1 MTGRVI
7 KDYFTAFRWSNFKEK
22 VAHFAYLVV
31 YFFTV
36 FPVLVGFFETWE
48 SALIY
53 VLMMIPTIHILN
65 SGSLHIMKMPKMMYM
80 VPLTNDMKKEYIVKS
95 AIFRIC
101 FCSLLGMICTLPLV
115 FMGICRVITYVVMV
129 YDYVIFALLLC
140 GMNER
145 YGIEERDAWQE
156 ARSDCRGLIQGID
169 MIITVISLFGI
180 ACMLSWDANEGK
192 ENVYENLLFIIP
204 AILFQ
209 LPLTIK
215 HMKYWNTAVEKALNY
230 ERSFDK

>member
-31 YFFTV
+31 YFSAILPTI
-36 FPVLVGFFETWE
+36 VGFFETWK
-48 SALIY
+48 SALVY

-80 VPLTNDMKKEYIVKS
+80 VPLTQDMKREYIVKS
-95 AIFRIC
+95 ALFRIC

-115 FMGICRVITYVVMV
+115 LMGICRVITYVVLV
-129 YDYVIFALLLC
+129 YDYVTFALLLC

-156 ARSDCRGLIQGID
+156 TKSDCRGLIQGVNIFL
-169 MIITVISLFGI
+169 TVISLFGI
-180 ACMLSWDANEGK
+180 ACMLCWDGGMV
-192 ENVYENLLFIIP
+192 NVYANLIFIIP

-215 HMKYWNTAVEKALNY
+215 HMTYWNTAVEKALSY

>member
-1 MTGRVI
+1 MMGRVI
-7 KDYFTAFRWSNFKEK
+7 KDYFAAFRWGNFKEK

-31 YFFTV
+31 YFATIL
-36 FPVLVGFFETWE
+36 PVIGGFFDKWE
-48 SALIY
+48 YALVY
-53 VLMMIPTIHILN
+53 FLMMIPTIHMLN

-80 VPLTNDMKKEYIVKS
+80 VPLTKEMKREYIVKS

-115 FMGICRVITYVVMV
+115 LLGLCGIVTYVIIV
-129 YDYVIFALLLC
+129 YDYVVFSLLLC

-169 MIITVISLFGI
+169 MIVTVISLFGV
-180 ACMLSWDANEGK
+180 ACMLCSDVRLFPVVANW
-192 ENVYENLLFIIP
+192 LFAIP

>member
-1 MTGRVI
+1 MMGRVI
-7 KDYFTAFRWSNFKEK
+7 KDYFAAFRWGNFKEK

-31 YFFTV
+31 YFSAMLPTIA
-36 FPVLVGFFETWE
+36 GFFETWK
-48 SALIY
+48 SALVY
-53 VLMMIPTIHILN
+53 VLMMIPTIHVLN

-101 FCSLLGMICTLPLV
+101 FCSFLGMICTLPLV
-115 FMGICRVITYVVMV
+115 LLGICRVITYVVMV
-129 YDYVIFALLLC
+129 YDYVTFALLLC

-180 ACMLSWDANEGK
+180 ACMLSWDGGMV
-192 ENVYENLLFIIP
+192 NVYANLLFIIP

-215 HMKYWNTAVEKALNY
+215 HMTYWNTAVEKALSY